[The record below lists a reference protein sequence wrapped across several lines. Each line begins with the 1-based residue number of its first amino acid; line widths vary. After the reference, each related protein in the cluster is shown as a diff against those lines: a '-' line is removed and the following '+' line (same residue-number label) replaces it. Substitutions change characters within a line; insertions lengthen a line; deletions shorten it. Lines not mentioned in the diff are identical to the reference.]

1 MPIQNIDYSN
11 INYDEMAAAIG
22 LKVKHMPMLVGSFI
36 EESLATM
43 DNLSAAI
50 DSADYPVIKANAHSI
65 KGSAG
70 NLKFNEIYEM
80 AKEMEHSAN
89 ESDVDFDY
97 TGYSEAI
104 KAAIL
109 TIPS

>member
-1 MPIQNIDYSN
+1 MPIQNADYSD
-11 INYDEMAAAIG
+11 INLDEMAASIG
-22 LKVKHMPMLVGSFI
+22 LKPKHMPMLIGSFL
-36 EESLATM
+36 EESVGIM
-43 DNLSAAI
+43 DALSGAI
-50 DSADYPVIKANAHSI
+50 DSKDFTAIKINAHSI